1 MEFLNDF
8 FIRALIAGIG
18 VVLIAAPLGCVV
30 VWRRMSYFGDTLAH
44 SMILGVA
51 LSIALQLNLSLT
63 VLIFSTF
70 VAVLLT
76 LFTQSLRFSSDG
88 MLGLL
93 SHATLALGLTLISFL
108 PPMKVDILTLLTGGI
123 LTVSDNGLDAILA
136 GAFIIPVILCFIWRS
151 LVAYTISAEISNA
164 EIGHAKIVNLIYV
177 ILLAWTVAISI
188 QVVGILLITALL
200 IIPALT
206 ARLIS
211 NSPEQMVFGAIG
223 FGILA
228 ITIGLNLSMQINTPA
243 SPMIIVAATCFFALL
258 SLVSFMRK
266 LLLSYK

>member
-1 MEFLNDF
+1 MNLNF
-8 FIRALIAGIG
+8 TI
-18 VVLIAAPLGCVV
+18 
-30 VWRRMSYFGDTLAH
+30 
-44 SMILGVA
+44 
-51 LSIALQLNLSLT
+51 
-63 VLIFSTF
+63 LIFATF
-70 VAVLLT
+70 VAILLK
-76 LFTQSLRFSSDG
+76 LFTQSIRFSSDG
-88 MLGLL
+88 ILGLL

-123 LTVSDNGLDAILA
+123 LTVGDNGLYAILA
-136 GAFIIPVILCFIWRS
+136 GALIIPIILYIIWRP
-151 LVAYTISAEISNA
+151 LIAYTISPEISNA
-164 EIGHAKIVNLIYV
+164 EIGRANIVNLMYV
-177 ILLAWTVAISI
+177 ILLAWAVAISI

-228 ITIGLNLSMQINTPA
+228 IIIGLNLSMQINTPA

-258 SLVSFMRK
+258 SLISFMKK
-266 LLLSYK
+266 LFT